1 MSRHKNPLKDL
12 DLFLRQQASTL
23 VTPTPLSERISES
36 ETHATEGEKQTSDV
50 VEQLIKLAETDRQ
63 QFLDA
68 VIAAAAASK
77 FPENTL
83 LINTALYL
91 KHPDN
96 WKEAVLNYWKT
107 RR

>member
-1 MSRHKNPLKDL
+1 MSRNKNPLKDL
-12 DLFLRQQASTL
+12 DSFLRQQASSL
-23 VTPTPLSERISES
+23 VTPTPLSERI
-36 ETHATEGEKQTSDV
+36 TEKREDEDTKNDNRDIVQ
-50 VEQLIKLAETDRQ
+50 QLIHLAETDRK

-96 WKEAVLNYWKT
+96 WKDAVMNYWKT
-107 RR
+107 ES

>member
-23 VTPTPLSERISES
+23 VTPTPLSERIGES
-36 ETHATEGEKQTSDV
+36 ETHTPEGEKQVGDV
-50 VEQLIKLAETDRQ
+50 VQELIKLAETDRQ

-68 VIAAAAASK
+68 VITAAAASK

-96 WKEAVLNYWKT
+96 WKEAVYTYWKN
-107 RR
+107 RH

>member
-12 DLFLRQQASTL
+12 DLFLRQQATTL
-23 VTPTPLSERISES
+23 ATPTPLSERISTETGGQEES
-36 ETHATEGEKQTSDV
+36 THGGDLVQ
-50 VEQLIKLAETDRQ
+50 QLTKLAETDRQ

-96 WKEAVLNYWKT
+96 WKEAVMSYWKNKH
-107 RR
+107 

>member
-12 DLFLRQQASTL
+12 DLFLRQQASSL

-36 ETHATEGEKQTSDV
+36 ATGPEIEKQTDDLV
-50 VEQLIKLAETDRQ
+50 HQLIRLAETDRQ

-68 VIAAAAASK
+68 VIAAAAASQ

-96 WKEAVLNYWKT
+96 WKEAVMNYWKSKS
-107 RR
+107 

>member
-12 DLFLRQQASTL
+12 DLFLRQQASSL
-23 VTPTPLSERISES
+23 ATPKPLSEHLDTGKAAQPAGEAES
-36 ETHATEGEKQTSDV
+36 LVQ
-50 VEQLIKLAETDRQ
+50 QLIRLAETDRQ

-68 VIAAAAASK
+68 VIRAAAASGL
-77 FPENTL
+77 PEHTL

-96 WKEAVLNYWKT
+96 WKEAVLNYWKSKS
-107 RR
+107 